1 MVTAQTAPRT
11 ARFQSLLD
19 TIGDTPLV
27 RLQRMS
33 PNPEVAIWVKLEG
46 QNPTGS
52 VKDRI
57 AKAMID
63 AAHADGSLQ
72 PGQTILE
79 PTSGNTGLSIAL
91 MGRLTGHPV
100 RCVMPE
106 SVSVERRDLLS
117 FFGAEVVL
125 SPGETGSNGAVRMA
139 KEMYEADPF
148 GLHADAVREC
158 GQSGRALRDDR
169 ARKSCATVP
178 RSRTSWRVWARAAR
192 SRASGA
198 TSKSRT
204 PRSRS
209 SPLRRTRAIWSRVCA
224 RSKRATSRRCW
235 TSRCW
240 MRGSW
245 SIRVHRSRSSSDCWK
260 RKASSPASPAAPRSE
275 QPSAPPSGLRSGNI
289 VVLLADGGWKYLS
302 TGLWNRD
309 YEDIAGDEEIEG
321 KIWW

>member
-1 MVTAQTAPRT
+1 MVTAQTTQAP
-11 ARFQSLLD
+11 ARYQSLLD

-33 PNPEVAIWVKLEG
+33 PNPDVAIWVKLEG

-63 AAHADGSLQ
+63 AAHADGSLR

-79 PTSGNTGLSIAL
+79 PTSGNTGLAIAL
-91 MGRLTGHPV
+91 IGRLTGHPV

-139 KEMYEADPF
+139 KEMYAADPSVF
-148 GLHADAVREC
+148 MPMQYENAANPGAHYETTGPEIYRDCPEITHFVAGLGTGGTLTGVGRYLKQQNPEIKIVAAAPHPGDLVQGLRSLEEGYIPPVLDESVLDARIMV
-158 GQSGRALRDDR
+158 D
-169 ARKSCATVP
+169 
-178 RSRTSWRVWARAAR
+178 SRTSFAVVKRLLEEEGIFAGISCGAAIRAAQ
-192 SRASGA
+192 RAA
-198 TSKSRT
+198 ERLDT
-204 PRSRS
+204 
-209 SPLRRTRAIWSRVCA
+209 
-224 RSKRATSRRCW
+224 
-235 TSRCW
+235 
-240 MRGSW
+240 
-245 SIRVHRSRSSSDCWK
+245 
-260 RKASSPASPAAPRSE
+260 
-275 QPSAPPSGLRSGNI
+275 GNI